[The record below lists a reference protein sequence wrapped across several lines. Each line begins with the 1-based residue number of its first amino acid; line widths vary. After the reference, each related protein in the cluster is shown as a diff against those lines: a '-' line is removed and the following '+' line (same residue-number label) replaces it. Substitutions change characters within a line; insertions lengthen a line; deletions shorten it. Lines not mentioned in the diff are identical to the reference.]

1 MGPGKRDILER
12 VSWWLT
18 LTACLTAL
26 LACIVAPLLAISWS
40 KRPFPGFMIEPTLVV
55 NDSDG
60 EGWSSQSADFGAGQL
75 VVRIAGQTVTTPAE
89 YDAVIA
95 EPRCRSADVD
105 LHPLAG
111 WVGAPLSRN
120 KAHAFPAAQIC
131 CGCSGCPTSSD
142 WPILSLERGSTECG
156 GIRDPGARSPSSA
169 SVYRPRVLSSLI
181 RRRRMLDQ
189 PFGLWRSPCSA
200 GRC

>member
-1 MGPGKRDILER
+1 MGSGKRDILER

-40 KRPFPGFMIEPTLVV
+40 KKPFPGFMMEPTLVV

-60 EGWSSQSADFGAGQL
+60 EGWSSQSAGFSSGQL

-95 EPRCRSADVD
+95 NLAAGQQMSIFTRLPDGTARLYRVIKLIPFPRE
-105 LHPLAG
+105 
-111 WVGAPLSRN
+111 
-120 KAHAFPAAQIC
+120 IC
-131 CGCSGCPTSSD
+131 CACSGCPTSSD

-156 GIRDPGARSPSSA
+156 GIRDPGAPSPSSA
-169 SVYRPRVLSSLI
+169 SAYRPRALSTSI

-189 PFGLWRSPCSA
+189 PFGLWQSQCSA